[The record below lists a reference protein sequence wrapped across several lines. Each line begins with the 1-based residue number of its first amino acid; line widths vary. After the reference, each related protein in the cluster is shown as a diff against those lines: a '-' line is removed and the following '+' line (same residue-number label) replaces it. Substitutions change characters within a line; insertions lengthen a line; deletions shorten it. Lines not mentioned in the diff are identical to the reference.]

1 MLNLFFLD
9 EKLIFPPIETATK
22 EGIIAIGG
30 DLSIDR
36 LLLAYSSGIFPWY
49 SQNEPIL
56 WWSPDPRFVLLPEN
70 FKVNKSLKKF
80 IRKNN
85 YKITYDK
92 AFEKVIK
99 MCAKLRSK
107 QGTWLTNEMID
118 AYINLHNQ
126 GYAHSVEAWHNEKL
140 AGGLYGVSLGRCFF
154 GESMFFVM
162 ENASKVCLINLVEIL
177 IKNNFLF
184 IDSQVYT
191 QHLEN
196 FGASNIP
203 RNDYITMLKTG
214 LSYQT
219 LKGNWSE
226 IMK

>member
-9 EKLIFPPIETATK
+9 EKLIFPPLEATTK

-30 DLSIDR
+30 DLSIER
-36 LLLAYSSGIFPWY
+36 LLLAYSTGIFPWY

-70 FKVNKSLKKF
+70 LNVSKSLKKF
-80 IRKNN
+80 IKKNI
-85 YKITYDK
+85 YTITFDI
-92 AFEKVIK
+92 AFEKIIK
-99 MCAKLRSK
+99 MCSKLRSK
-107 QGTWLTNEMID
+107 QGTWLTNEMIE
-118 AYINLHNQ
+118 AYIDLHNE

-154 GESMFFVM
+154 GESMFYVM
-162 ENASKVCLINLVEIL
+162 ENASKVCLIYLVDTL
-177 IKNNFLF
+177 IKKNFLF

-203 RNDYITMLKTG
+203 RSDYIAMLKKG
-214 LSYQT
+214 LSFPT
-219 LKGNWSE
+219 LKGKWSE